1 MGEADWEPG
10 WCPRVKPQA
19 DLPTRWTRGVLAS
32 CQRPLLLLCM
42 CESLCMPVC
51 LSEST
56 GRLATRTD
64 QESPGQG
71 ACVCPCL
78 SKDKTTG
85 GWLLKGAGKP
95 WLGVA
100 VCVRTHA
107 CTHARFSKSSSTGGL
122 AIGGTRGVPAS
133 SVHMCVN
140 NVSVPAAGVE
150 LWAPGLCKS
159 TCQQLGR
166 LGSRGQ
172 LWANCV

>member
-1 MGEADWEPG
+1 
-10 WCPRVKPQA
+10 
-19 DLPTRWTRGVLAS
+19 
-32 CQRPLLLLCM
+32 M
-42 CESLCMPVC
+42 CESLRKLATREIRGVLVSCVHVHAC
-51 LSEST
+51 VSQSEST
-56 GRLATRTD
+56 GRLATRRD

-85 GWLLKGAGKP
+85 GWLLKGAGEP
-95 WLGVA
+95 WLDVA
-100 VCVRTHA
+100 VRVRTHA
-107 CTHARFSKSSSTGGL
+107 CTHARVFLKASSTGGL

-150 LWAPGLCKS
+150 LWAPGLCMSK
-159 TCQQLGR
+159 CQQLGR